1 MLSRKPKGTEK
12 PFLQAGLHDTIL
24 DHRLGH
30 AWSKMVT
37 ISRIDSKPGAY
48 SEKPSISNRFGI
60 LFSENWFNSHVG
72 AIVATVAGLCVFE
85 IITMILSFWLVRSG
99 YSYEMIA

>member
-1 MLSRKPKGTEK
+1 MSEIGR
-12 PFLQAGLHDTIL
+12 
-24 DHRLGH
+24 
-30 AWSKMVT
+30 SK
-37 ISRIDSKPGAY
+37 DLECPGMPDY
-48 SEKPSISNRFGI
+48 IWRN
-60 LFSENWFNSHVG
+60 FSENWFNSHVG

>member
-1 MLSRKPKGTEK
+1 MSHDRLTEAYLEK
-12 PFLQAGLHDTIL
+12 PCI
-24 DHRLGH
+24 
-30 AWSKMVT
+30 SKT
-37 ISRIDSKPGAY
+37 
-48 SEKPSISNRFGI
+48 SIFVYNI
-60 LFSENWFNSHVG
+60 FSENWFNSHVG